1 MGLWIGRP
9 GALREV
15 TDGAVKFDRS
25 PDLGVSEFRALSG
38 GVTTWIPPVRPR
50 RLRVE
55 WSAMQRGDVAHL
67 DRLARRI
74 DAAGPVAFIDPL
86 AQNLLSTSQAL
97 GLGAPDKWAYTKDV
111 VTLFNGIWDPYAE
124 NRVGIMNASE
134 KPAELYWQ
142 HPTWVGY
149 PATAGMELTW
159 WAPGLLA
166 SGAPVVQWRMEW
178 YDAAGKLFFTSSTPN
193 VTVPIVRTAPEKSA
207 YVRPAIRFDGTRLG
221 EWAMGESM
229 LCLGDVSAALVAGE
243 RPHGEGTPAYSI
255 TGYSHAATAGDG
267 AFRDISLDL
276 VEVT

>member
-142 HPTWVGY
+142 HP
-149 PATAGMELTW
+149 
-159 WAPGLLA
+159 PG
-166 SGAPVVQWRMEW
+166 W
-178 YDAAGKLFFTSSTPN
+178 
-193 VTVPIVRTAPEKSA
+193 
-207 YVRPAIRFDGTRLG
+207 AIRQQPEWNSPGGHLVCWPQGPRSCNGGWSGTTRQG
-221 EWAMGESM
+221 S
-229 LCLGDVSAALVAGE
+229 
-243 RPHGEGTPAYSI
+243 YS
-255 TGYSHAATAGDG
+255 SHRQHRT
-267 AFRDISLDL
+267 
-276 VEVT
+276 